1 MSLVK
6 TLGLGA
12 HIVHQQ
18 DVNDIIRNLL
28 SACAAGGNQSIPFAS
43 LTGFE
48 AAEHSIRGLFRQ
60 FCYCPNGML
69 PVPEREIDSAQ
80 WRKMCHIPLTRGRIF
95 TRLVV
100 LDSLFSTNT
109 DKGYYIKQNMTDA
122 IWDACDDGKGGHSD
136 DVLAAKASNYILW
149 TIDHLNAP
157 YPQDPIVIKEI
168 EDLLYG
174 RFAWIEKT
182 DDHKQTEL
190 SLMTKYLHYLVEEVC
205 PNNTVGFPIYDSLI
219 VTILPKVY
227 KYVLGSDLAT
237 DYPNA
242 TKSISHRPYAD
253 YVQALW
259 RIVDTLMTAPN
270 GNVWNR
276 ADMTTFHIADIFL
289 WQLGKVYD
297 MWFNPRYK
305 GKVDYKRLW
314 MLVTQDEFD
323 TMLRTGQII
332 PRLNLL
338 ENLAK
343 KI

>member
-1 MSLVK
+1 MSLVANI
-6 TLGLGA
+6 GLG
-12 HIVHQQ
+12 
-18 DVNDIIRNLL
+18 
-28 SACAAGGNQSIPFAS
+28 IPALINTITDSLVSDYIANHNKPSYTFAD
-43 LTGFE
+43 LTGLE
-48 AAEHSIRGLFRQ
+48 AANRTIRGLFGQ
-60 FCYCPNGML
+60 FCHYCNSSVEPMPNSGN
-69 PVPEREIDSAQ
+69 RGC
-80 WRKMCHIPLTRGRIF
+80 RIPLTPERIYA
-95 TRLVV
+95 RLVA

-122 IWDACDDGKGGHSD
+122 IWDAYDNGKGGHSD

-149 TIDHLNAP
+149 TIKHPNAP
-157 YPQDPIVIKEI
+157 QPQDPVIVKDI

-174 RFAWIEKT
+174 RFAWIEKK

-190 SLMTKYLHYLVEEVC
+190 SLMTKYLHYLVEEVR

-227 KYVLGSDLAT
+227 KSVLGSDLAT

-242 TKSISHRPYAD
+242 TKPVSHRPYAD
-253 YVQALW
+253 YVRALW
-259 RIVDTLMTAPN
+259 KIVEALMKATN
-270 GNVWNR
+270 GEVWNR
-276 ADMTTFHIADIFL
+276 TDMSPFHIADIFL

-323 TMLRTGQII
+323 TMLRTGHII
-332 PRLNLL
+332 SRLDML
-338 ENLAK
+338 ECLAK

>member
-1 MSLVK
+1 MALV
-6 TLGLGA
+6 TNIGLGIPA
-12 HIVHQQ
+12 QT
-18 DVNDIIRNLL
+18 NKIIDGLVSDYIANHNKPSYL
-28 SACAAGGNQSIPFAS
+28 FAD
-43 LTGFE
+43 LTGLE
-48 AAEHSIRGLFRQ
+48 AASRTIRGLFGQ
-60 FCYCPNGML
+60 FCHYCNSSVEPMSNSGN
-69 PVPEREIDSAQ
+69 RGC
-80 WRKMCHIPLTRGRIF
+80 RIPLTPERIYA
-95 TRLVV
+95 RLVA

-109 DKGYYIKQNMTDA
+109 NKGYYIKQNMTDA

-149 TIDHLNAP
+149 TINHPNAP
-157 YPQDPIVIKEI
+157 QPQDPVIIKDV

-190 SLMTKYLHYLVEEVC
+190 SLMTKYLHYLVEEVR

-227 KYVLGSDLAT
+227 NHTLLENDDFVTSSYT
-237 DYPNA
+237 NA
-242 TKSISHRPYAD
+242 TKGISHLPYAD
-253 YVQALW
+253 YVRALW
-259 RIVDTLMTAPN
+259 KIIEALMKAPN
-270 GNVWNR
+270 GNVWIR
-276 ADMTTFHIADIFL
+276 PDMTPFHISDIFL

-305 GKVDYKRLW
+305 GKIDYKRLW

-323 TMLRTGQII
+323 TMLCTGQII
-332 PRLNLL
+332 SRRDML
-338 ENLAK
+338 EYLAK

>member
-6 TLGLGA
+6 NIGLGIHA
-12 HIVHQQ
+12 LT
-18 DVNDIIRNLL
+18 NKIIDDLVSDYTANHNKP
-28 SACAAGGNQSIPFAS
+28 SYPFAD
-43 LTGFE
+43 LTGLE
-48 AAEHSIRGLFRQ
+48 AANRTIRGLFGQ
-60 FCYCPNGML
+60 YCHYCNSNVEPMPNSGN
-69 PVPEREIDSAQ
+69 RGC
-80 WRKMCHIPLTRGRIF
+80 RIPLTPERIYA
-95 TRLVV
+95 RLVAI
-100 LDSLFSTNT
+100 DSLFSTNT
-109 DKGYYIKQNMTDA
+109 NKGYYIKQNMTDA
-122 IWDACDDGKGGHSD
+122 IWEACKDGKGGHSD
-136 DVLAAKASNYILW
+136 DVLAIKASNYILW
-149 TIDHLNAP
+149 TINHPNAP
-157 YPQDPIVIKEI
+157 QPQNTAVIQQI

-174 RFAWIEKT
+174 RFAWVEKT
-182 DDHKQTEL
+182 EDHKQTEL
-190 SLMTKYLHYLVEEVC
+190 SLMTKYLHYLVEEVR

-227 KYVLGSDLAT
+227 KYVLGKDLKT
-237 DYPNA
+237 DFPNA
-242 TKSISHRPYAD
+242 TKPISQRPYSD

-259 RIVDTLMTAPN
+259 KIVDTLMKASN

-276 ADMTTFHIADIFL
+276 TDMTPFHISDLFL

-323 TMLRTGQII
+323 TMLHTGQII

>member
-1 MSLVK
+1 MSL
-6 TLGLGA
+6 TSNIGLGP

-18 DVNDIIRNLL
+18 DTNNLIHNLL
-28 SACAAGGNQSIPFAS
+28 FTHTTGRSQSCLFGE

-69 PVPEREIDSAQ
+69 PVPEREIGSAQ
-80 WRKMCHIPLTRGRIF
+80 WRKMCHVPLTRGRIF

-100 LDSLFSTNT
+100 LDSLFSTHT
-109 DKGYYIKQNMTDA
+109 DKGYYIKQHMTDA
-122 IWDACDDGKGGHSD
+122 IWEACKDAKGGHSD
-136 DVLAAKASNYILW
+136 DVLATKASNYILW
-149 TIDHLNAP
+149 TIAHPNAP
-157 YPQDPIVIKEI
+157 SPVDTTVIQQI

-174 RFAWIEKT
+174 RFPWVEKT
-182 DDHKQTEL
+182 GDHKQTEL
-190 SLMTKYLHYLVEEVC
+190 SLMTKYLHWLVEEVR
-205 PNNTVGFPIYDSLI
+205 PNGTIGFPIYDSLI

-227 KYVLGSDLAT
+227 KYILGRDLKSN
-237 DYPNA
+237 YPNA
-242 TKSISHRPYAD
+242 TKPILQRPYAD
-253 YVQALW
+253 YVRALW
-259 RIVDTLMTAPN
+259 KIVDTLMKAPN
-270 GNVWNR
+270 GNVWNHP
-276 ADMTTFHIADIFL
+276 DMTPFHICDLFL

-332 PRLNLL
+332 SRRDML
-338 ENLAK
+338 EYLAK